1 MKCPKCGA
9 DSVSNGNRRGIRQY
23 YCKGPRKH
31 YFRQGQSN
39 PKKMEA
45 TKSLSVEAF
54 REQFDNHYKIQ
65 QGVKKLNVGELVLHR
80 DFKESMGLQGSPSSE
95 IFDVEEFD
103 QYRGKAPGG
112 KVFWSHPSTIKALK
126 DDPQRLLK

>member
-9 DSVSNGNRRGIRQY
+9 DSVSNGNRRGIKQY

-39 PKKMEA
+39 PKKMEV

-65 QGVKKLNVGELVLHR
+65 QAVKKLIAGELILHKN
-80 DFKESMGLQGSPSSE
+80 FKESLILKGTPGAD
-95 IFDVEEFD
+95 IFDAEEFEVY
-103 QYRGKAPGG
+103 QGKAAGG